1 MVMNT
6 LRLHDRH
13 GTRSQLAVRQAIRHV
28 LVTEK
33 AKALAGGC
41 SVQEARQWAVQRVTA
56 SLIKGHN
63 KQPFDDPD
71 AKEMRRLGV
80 L

>member
-1 MVMNT
+1 MNT

-13 GTRSQLAVRQAIRHV
+13 GTRQQLQVRDAVRHA
-28 LVTEK
+28 VTT
-33 AKALAGGC
+33 AKAAALAEGC
-41 SVQEARQWAVQRVTA
+41 TVQEARQRAVQRVTA

-63 KQPFDDPD
+63 KEPFDDPD